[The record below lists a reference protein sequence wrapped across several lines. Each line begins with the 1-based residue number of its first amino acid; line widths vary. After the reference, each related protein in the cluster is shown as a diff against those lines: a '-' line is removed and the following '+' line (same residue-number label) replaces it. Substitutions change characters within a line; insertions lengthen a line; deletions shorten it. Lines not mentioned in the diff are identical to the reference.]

1 MDAAAFD
8 ALRAAV
14 EADVRAALAAHDA
27 SHDWGH
33 VARVRAMAL
42 RLARESAGDAD
53 AGLLQAVELGA
64 LLHDIADWKYG
75 GSDEGNA
82 RSAEAAL
89 RRHGAGDALVAR
101 VLRVVEGVSFSGELG
116 GGVPAELPLDAAL
129 VQDADRLEAIGAIG
143 VARCFT
149 YGGAKRRPLHDPAVA
164 PLPPAALSTAA
175 YRDAGR
181 VHTTINHFHEKLLTL
196 RDRMKTPAGRRVAE
210 ARHAFTERFLAQ
222 FLAEWDGLQ

>member
-1 MDAAAFD
+1 MDAAVFG

-33 VARVRAMAL
+33 VHRVRGMAL
-42 RLARESAGDAD
+42 RLAAASGPPSADVV
-53 AGLLQAVELGA
+53 QVVELGA
-64 LLHDIADWKYG
+64 LLHDINDYKYG
-75 GSDEGNA
+75 GSDAGNCA
-82 RSAEAAL
+82 AAEAAL

-101 VLRVVEGVSFSGELG
+101 VLRVVEGVSFSGELDG
-116 GGVPAELPLDAAL
+116 GGGGGELPLEVAL

-149 YGGAKRRPLHDPAVA
+149 YGGAKHRPLHDPAVP

-175 YRDAGR
+175 YRDPGR
-181 VHTTINHFHEKLLTL
+181 VHTTVNHFHEKLLTL
-196 RDRMKTPAGRRVAE
+196 RERMKTPAGRRVAD
-210 ARHAFTERFLAQ
+210 ARHAFTSAFLAQ
-222 FLAEWDGLQ
+222 FLDEWEGRA